1 MFHTESDVVF
11 VKGLKVEAVIGVYDW
26 ERAITQPLLID
37 IALETD
43 ISKAAISD
51 DVSHAL
57 NYKAVCDDVSAWCKD
72 IKAELLEHLAE
83 QIATKLLENYACQKL
98 TLSIAKPTAIKQ
110 ADAVGVQIT
119 RCAKVAEEESAEKEP
134 VNKEL
139 VNTETSD
146 SQTLNDKSDDA
157 QASE

>member
-11 VKGLKVEAVIGVYDW
+11 VKGLTVEAVIGVYAW

-43 ISKAAISD
+43 ISRAAISD
-51 DVSHAL
+51 DVNDAL
-57 NYKAVCDDVSAWCKD
+57 NYKAVCDDVSAWCQA
-72 IKAELLEHLAE
+72 IKAQLLEHLAG
-83 QIATKLLENYACQKL
+83 QLADKLLAKYSCHKI

-119 RCAKVAEEESAEKEP
+119 RYATAIEDKP
-134 VNKEL
+134 VVSK
-139 VNTETSD
+139 D
-146 SQTLNDKSDDA
+146 DDA
-157 QASE
+157 

>member
-11 VKGLKVEAVIGVYDW
+11 VKGLTVEAVIGVYAW

-43 ISKAAISD
+43 INRAAISD
-51 DVSHAL
+51 DVNDAL
-57 NYKAVCDDVSAWCKD
+57 NYKAVCDDVSAWCQA
-72 IKAELLEHLAE
+72 IKAQLLEHLAG
-83 QIATKLLENYACQKL
+83 QIADKLLAKYSCHKI

-119 RCAKVAEEESAEKEP
+119 RYSTAIEDKP
-134 VNKEL
+134 VVSK
-139 VNTETSD
+139 D
-146 SQTLNDKSDDA
+146 DDA
-157 QASE
+157 